1 MIEEVESSE
10 LERQT
15 VEQRN
20 QLYSDE
26 MMSLEQELKN
36 LKESNTYFETRIHEL
51 NRSIEERDRRILELA
66 QE

>member
-51 NRSIEERDRRILELA
+51 NRGI
-66 QE
+66 